1 MDNNISQFIIIG
13 CFVFIIS
20 VLSFT
25 FSYGT
30 GIIMSALFL
39 EIFSKTSFKNHD
51 GAW

>member
-1 MDNNISQFIIIG
+1 MNNISEFIIIG
-13 CFVFIIS
+13 CFVFIVS

-39 EIFSKTSFKNHD
+39 ELFSKTRSTDHD

>member
-1 MDNNISQFIIIG
+1 MDNISHTIIIG

-20 VLSFT
+20 LLSFIL
-25 FSYGT
+25 SYGT

-39 EIFSKTSFKNHD
+39 ELFSKTSSTNHD

>member
-1 MDNNISQFIIIG
+1 MDNISHTIIIG

-20 VLSFT
+20 VLSFA

-39 EIFSKTSFKNHD
+39 ELFSKTSSTNHD